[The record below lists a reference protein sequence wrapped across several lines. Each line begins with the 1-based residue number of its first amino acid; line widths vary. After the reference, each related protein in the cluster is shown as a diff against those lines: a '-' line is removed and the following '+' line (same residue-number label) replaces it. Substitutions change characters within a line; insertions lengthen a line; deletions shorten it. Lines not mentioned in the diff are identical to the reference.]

1 MENPIDYTA
10 SLNRKIESQQQ
21 EIEQLKDE
29 NRTLTMSFITC
40 KSKAKYYEEEVT
52 SLRDTIDKWHNRYSR
67 QRDMKLEVIE
77 ENIKLKEELLNL
89 KVYMEVQAKR
99 TKI

>member
-40 KSKAKYYEEEVT
+40 KSKAKYYEEE
-52 SLRDTIDKWHNRYSR
+52 NRAL
-67 QRDMKLEVIE
+67 QGVIEGMKLI
-77 ENIKLKEELLNL
+77 IKKLEK
-89 KVYMEVQAKR
+89 
-99 TKI
+99 